1 MPLPMGPH
9 PGDPAGM
16 VIFSSIA
23 LAFLALE
30 IGLVALITRRRPMPD
45 LAGRAPERGVA
56 LREAVLLWI
65 YGAAVLL
72 AGRFIGLHF
81 FGAGIAMHLN
91 GSLVGATRVQ
101 SPQEVYAFAAYNGF
115 FFALVPYVVFRLR
128 GYSHEQLNLR
138 SANLKNDVLVIF
150 VVMGIGCFLD
160 LALGGNFLR
169 LTHHQQLVGGLL
181 SFIFHLCGTDLPVMI
196 FIYGILLPRY
206 CKLTAPVTAFLLG
219 AASYP
224 TMHVFERRRQDMDTR
239 RGGRRAGRRRRLP
252 GRRVRQRAAVRAARQ
267 RGDRPSP
274 SAAPSQGGPGWSK
287 LAAPGAV
294 ASSAPGKSCGLSS
307 PDAITVTPSGELL
320 AGGAC
325 DNPGLAGIFGYSGGA
340 WHAAGPVLPGTV
352 AGDRIQVLRLTA
364 TPTGN
369 VALLLAGPD
378 LFAAWTSDGGA
389 RWTVSPP
396 LATGAASVSSAAFGS
411 GGAVGVL
418 LSSGKTATAAGPGSS
433 WQSLPAAPPDTAVLA
448 FIPSGAR
455 SAKASQVQALAAKG
469 AKLTVWQLDT
479 SSATWTSIQT
489 ITVPIQYGSSG

>member
-1 MPLPMGPH
+1 
-9 PGDPAGM
+9 
-16 VIFSSIA
+16 
-23 LAFLALE
+23 
-30 IGLVALITRRRPMPD
+30 VALITRRRPMPD

-101 SPQEVYAFAAYNGF
+101 SPQEVYAFAGYNGF

-224 TMHVFERRRQDMDTR
+224 TMHVFESWTRYDTLGHAALSVIMVLLTFFPPGVMKSFLTIRTGNAWVHMWGFHAVSPHVTVDTR
-239 RGGRRAGRRRRLP
+239 LI
-252 GRRVRQRAAVRAARQ
+252 
-267 RGDRPSP
+267 
-274 SAAPSQGGPGWSK
+274 
-287 LAAPGAV
+287 V
-294 ASSAPGKSCGLSS
+294 A
-307 PDAITVTPSGELL
+307 D
-320 AGGAC
+320 
-325 DNPGLAGIFGYSGGA
+325 F
-340 WHAAGPVLPGTV
+340 
-352 AGDRIQVLRLTA
+352 RI
-364 TPTGN
+364 
-369 VALLLAGPD
+369 
-378 LFAAWTSDGGA
+378 
-389 RWTVSPP
+389 
-396 LATGAASVSSAAFGS
+396 
-411 GGAVGVL
+411 
-418 LSSGKTATAAGPGSS
+418 K
-433 WQSLPAAPPDTAVLA
+433 
-448 FIPSGAR
+448 
-455 SAKASQVQALAAKG
+455 
-469 AKLTVWQLDT
+469 
-479 SSATWTSIQT
+479 
-489 ITVPIQYGSSG
+489 